1 MAQPVLDTEATSATP
16 DTRFIGTPKK
26 ATTHTSQNEDLIFEK
41 SSPGKKGYRLAELDV
56 PAINAQE
63 LLGDT
68 VRKDLGVMPE
78 LSEIEI
84 LRHFTR
90 LSTWNYAIDLGM
102 YPLGSC
108 TMKYNGRVNELVSR
122 LEGIAEAHPYQPESL
137 SQGVLQIMRILSDA
151 LVEITG
157 MDTITLQPAAG
168 AHGEFTGI
176 LLARAYHQS
185 QGNPRKKI
193 IIPDSAH
200 GTNPATAAVCG
211 YQVANLKSNKEG
223 MVDVEELARLV
234 DEDTA
239 ALMLTNPSTIG
250 VFESQIHTIADILH
264 AKGALLYMDG
274 ANMNALVGKTRPGD
288 FGVDVMHLNL
298 HKTFSTP
305 HGGGGPGSGPVACKK
320 ILEPFLPS
328 PVLATR
334 PDGTLTLDY
343 NRPQTVGRVRM
354 FYGNFGMFVRAL
366 AYILANGPDGLR
378 QTTEDAVLNANY
390 LRAKLQDTF
399 DLPFKTPTLHEVV
412 FSDKLQAKNG
422 VKTGDMGKRMIDYGF
437 HAYTTSFPLIVPGAM
452 MIEPTES
459 ESREELDLLVD
470 SLKQIA
476 REAEENPELVRT
488 APHTTRLQRLDETTA
503 ARKPILRWKP
513 ITAATTTPTPTANGN
528 GKPALTPDTPAKE
541 W

>member
-1 MAQPVLDTEATSATP
+1 MTKFQGSP
-16 DTRFIGTPKK
+16 IK
-26 ATTHTSQNEDLIFEK
+26 ATTHVNQNEGLIFEK
-41 SSPGKKGYRLAELDV
+41 SSPGKKAYRLAELDV
-56 PAINAQE
+56 PAINAGE
-63 LLGDT
+63 LLGNSART
-68 VRKDLGVMPE
+68 DLGVMPE

-84 LRHFTR
+84 IRHFTR

-108 TMKYNGRVNELVSR
+108 TMKYNPRVNELVSR

-137 SQGVLQIMRILSDA
+137 SQGCLGIMKLLQDCLI
-151 LVEITG
+151 EICG
-157 MDTITLQPAAG
+157 MDAITLQPAAG

-176 LLARAYHQS
+176 LLARAYHEAH
-185 QGNPRKKI
+185 GNARKKI
-193 IIPDSAH
+193 LIPDSAH

-211 YQVANLKSNKEG
+211 YQVANLKSNAQG
-223 MVDVEELARLV
+223 MVDIAELARLV

-250 VFESQIHTIADILH
+250 VFESEIHKIADILH

-320 ILEPFLPS
+320 ILEPFLPT
-328 PVLATR
+328 PVIATR
-334 PDGTLTLDY
+334 PDGLLSLDY
-343 NRPQTVGRVRM
+343 NRPQTVGRVRA

-390 LRAKLQDTF
+390 IRAKLEDTF
-399 DLPFKTPTLHEVV
+399 ELPFKTPTLHEVV
-412 FSDKLQAKNG
+412 FSDRLQSRNG
-422 VKTGDMGKRMIDYGF
+422 VKTGDMGKRLIDYGF
-437 HAYTTSFPLIVPGAM
+437 HAYTVSFPMIVPGAM

-459 ESREELDLLVD
+459 ESREELDLLID
-470 SLKQIA
+470 ALKQIA
-476 REAEENPELVRT
+476 QEAAENPELVQT
-488 APHTTRLQRLDETTA
+488 APHNTRVRRLDETAA
-503 ARKPILRWKP
+503 ARKPILRWKAP
-513 ITAATTTPTPTANGN
+513 AAAESLEVDS
-528 GKPALTPDTPAKE
+528 AAKE

>member
-1 MAQPVLDTEATSATP
+1 MAEEK
-16 DTRFIGTPKK
+16 FIGTPRK
-26 ATTHTSQNEDLIFEK
+26 ATTHVNQNEDLIFEK
-41 SSPGKKGYRLAELDV
+41 SSAGKKGYRLAQLDV
-56 PAINAQE
+56 PAVDAAS
-63 LLGDT
+63 LLGDS
-68 VRKDLGVMPE
+68 VRTDDLGVMPE

-84 LRHFTR
+84 IRHFTR

-108 TMKYNGRVNELVSR
+108 TMKYNPRVNEFVSR

-137 SQGVLQIMRILSDA
+137 SQGA
-151 LVEITG
+151 LAIIHLLKSCLLDITG

-176 LLARAYHQS
+176 LLTRAYHQS
-185 QGNPRKKI
+185 KGNPRRKV

-200 GTNPATAAVCG
+200 GTNPATAAICG
-211 YQVANLKSNKEG
+211 YQVENLRSNSLG
-223 MVDVEELARLV
+223 MVDVAQLEQIV
-234 DEDTA
+234 TEDTA

-250 VFESQIHTIADILH
+250 VFESEIHKIADILH

-320 ILEPFLPS
+320 ILEPFLPT
-328 PVLATR
+328 PVLVER
-334 PDGTLTLDY
+334 GGKLTFDY
-343 NRPQTVGRVRM
+343 NRAQSVGRVRM

-390 LRAKLQDTF
+390 IRAKLEDTF
-399 DLPFKTPTLHEVV
+399 ELPYKTQSLHEVV
-412 FSDKLQAKNG
+412 FSDKRQAKNG
-422 VKTGDMGKRMIDYGF
+422 VKTGDMGKRLIDYGF
-437 HAYTTSFPLIVPGAM
+437 HAYTVSFPLVVQGAM

-470 SLKQIA
+470 ALKQIA
-476 REAEENPELVRT
+476 REAEENPELVQT
-488 APHTTRLQRLDETTA
+488 APHTTRVQRLDETTA
-503 ARKPILRWKP
+503 ARKPVLRWKAP
-513 ITAATTTPTPTANGN
+513 AAATPVTVDSA
-528 GKPALTPDTPAKE
+528 AKE